1 MLSDLLRTMLRV
13 VSVLSKLMAGILL
26 LFVAAEAALVGALTM
41 IASLRQKRRE
51 GPDEPFPR
59 EEPTEIE
66 MEASD
71 ERLEIF
77 CDYTSTYAAMFE
89 ELEKAEHTIFIET
102 FTWLEDEVGQRF
114 VETLARK
121 AREGVRVYAAFDEVA
136 NIGRSAAFKEFPEE
150 IHTLRF
156 RPFSRPRSFLNPHNY
171 VRSHRKTLTVD
182 GRVAF
187 LGGCN
192 IGGMYCDGWRDTH
205 LRIRGSLVHEVENAF
220 AGFWNENRTD
230 ELPGIDLSR
239 EEMAWNPSTVLHT
252 NDPTTGLFP
261 IRAMYL
267 APINRASKRI
277 YLTSIYMIPAREIK
291 TALVGAAK
299 RGVDV
304 QVLLPRESDYAFA
317 DWFAR
322 RHYTELLSAGV
333 RIFEY
338 DEHYMIHT
346 KTTTIDGA
354 WSTVGS
360 ANIDSLSMFVL
371 HETNLEIYSE
381 RFAKQMER
389 IFETDKTNAR
399 EITLEEWEGRP
410 LSHKLVEWA
419 LAPLRPFA

>member
-1 MLSDLLRTMLRV
+1 MLSDLLRMILRAA
-13 VSVLSKLMAGILL
+13 SVLSKVMAGVFL
-26 LFVAAEAALVGALTM
+26 LFVAAEAALVGILSV
-41 IASLRQKRRE
+41 IASIRQKRRE
-51 GPDEPFPR
+51 GPEEPFPR

-71 ERLEIF
+71 ERMEIF
-77 CDYTSTYAAMFE
+77 CDYPSTYAAMFE
-89 ELEKAEHTIFIET
+89 EMEKAEHTIFIET
-102 FTWLEDEVGQRF
+102 FTWLEDEVGRRF

-121 AREGVRVYAAFDEVA
+121 AREGVEVYAAFDELA
-136 NIGRSAAFKEFPEE
+136 NITQSAAFKEFPEE

-187 LGGCN
+187 VGGCN
-192 IGGMYCDGWRDTH
+192 IGGVYCDGWRDTH
-205 LRIRGSLVHEVENAF
+205 LRVRGSLVHDVENAF
-220 AGFWNENRTD
+220 AGFWNEHRSD
-230 ELPGIDLSR
+230 DLPEIELSR
-239 EEMAWNPSTVLHT
+239 EEVAWNPSTTLRT

-261 IRAMYL
+261 IRAMFL
-267 APINRASKRI
+267 GPINRASKRI

-291 TALVGAAK
+291 LALVRAAE

-304 QVLLPRESDYAFA
+304 QILLPAESDYPFA

-322 RHYTELLSAGV
+322 RHYTEPLRAGV

-338 DEHYMIHT
+338 DEHYTIHT

-371 HETNLEIYSE
+371 HETNLEIFSE
-381 RFAKQMER
+381 RFAEQMER

-399 EITLEEWEGRP
+399 EMTLEEWENRP
-410 LSHKLVEWA
+410 LSHKLVEGA